1 MLIFDLY
8 NSIME
13 SILLK
18 SQLKIEHTSLDFKRY
33 LFDQL
38 NKDNQL
44 MAILGARG
52 VGKTTLLLQ
61 YAKEYNGNS
70 LYVALDDLFFSDNT
84 LYGLAE
90 NFKRIGGE
98 LLLLDEVHKYPN
110 WSREIKLIYDDFPE
124 LQVIFT
130 SSSILDI
137 YKGESDLSRRA
148 ISYNLKS
155 LSYREYLKL
164 YKNIAL
170 PVYSLEEIVLKHQ
183 TISLELMKQ
192 FKPLQYFSSYLKVG
206 AYPYYK
212 DNEAQYYQQILNT
225 INLILDIDLQSISH
239 IDYTNIA
246 KFKRLLYV
254 IATNVPFTPNISK
267 LSERIGVNRNV
278 LVQALQLLEKAE
290 LIHALY
296 KESTSISILNKPNK
310 IWLRNTNL
318 NYAISTENVNT
329 GNVRETFFIQH
340 VSLMH
345 HLALPE
351 KGDFLVDNKSIFEIG
366 GKGKTQKQI
375 KNIPNSYLV
384 KDDIEIGV
392 LNIIPLWLFGLIY

>member
-1 MLIFDLY
+1 
-8 NSIME
+8 ME
-13 SILLK
+13 SILLN
-18 SQLKIEHTSLDFKRY
+18 SQLKIEHISLNFKHY

-38 NKDNQL
+38 NKINQL

-90 NFKRIGGE
+90 NFKKIGGE

-110 WSREIKLIYDDFPE
+110 WSREIKLISDDFPE
-124 LQVIFT
+124 LQLIFT

-148 ISYNLKS
+148 INYNLKS
-155 LSYREYLKL
+155 LSYREYLQF

-170 PVYSLEEIVLKHQ
+170 PVYSLEEIVLNHPSF
-183 TISLELMKQ
+183 SLELMKK
-192 FKPLQYFSSYLKVG
+192 FKPLQYFLSYLKVG

-212 DNEAQYYQQILNT
+212 DNEAEYYQQILNT
-225 INLILDIDLQSISH
+225 INLILDIDLQSITH
-239 IDYTNIA
+239 IDYNNIA
-246 KFKRLLYV
+246 KLKQRLYV

-267 LSERIGVNRNV
+267 LSERIGVNKNV

-296 KESTSISILNKPNK
+296 KESTRISILNKPNK

-318 NYAISTENVNT
+318 NYAISPENVNK

-340 VSLMH
+340 LSLIH

-366 GKGKTQKQI
+366 GKGKTQNKLKI
-375 KNIPNSYLV
+375 FKIPISL
-384 KDDIEIGV
+384 KMT
-392 LNIIPLWLFGLIY
+392 

>member
-1 MLIFDLY
+1 
-8 NSIME
+8 ME
-13 SILLK
+13 SVILK
-18 SQLKIEHTSLDFKRY
+18 SQLKIEQVSLNFKRY
-33 LFDQL
+33 LSDRI
-38 NKDNQL
+38 NRKNQL
-44 MAILGARG
+44 TAILGARG

-70 LYVALDDLFFSDNT
+70 LYIALDDLFFTDNT

-90 NFKRIGGE
+90 NFKKIGGE

-155 LSYREYLKL
+155 LSYREYLL
-164 YKNIAL
+164 FYKKIEL
-170 PVYSLEEIVLKHQ
+170 PVYSLDEIVLNHQ
-183 TISLELMKQ
+183 SISLDLIKK
-192 FKPLQYFSSYLKVG
+192 FKPLQYFSAYLKVG

-212 DNEAQYYQQILNT
+212 DDELQYYQQILNT

-239 IDYTNIA
+239 IDYNNIA

-254 IATNVPFTPNISK
+254 IATNVPFIPNITK

-296 KESTSISILNKPNK
+296 KESSSISVLNKPNK

-318 NYAISTENVNT
+318 NYAISAENVNK

-340 VSLMH
+340 LSLIH
-345 HLALPE
+345 QLALPA
-351 KGDFLVDNKSIFEIG
+351 KGDFLVDNKYTFEIG

-375 KNIPNSYLV
+375 KTIPNSYIV
-384 KDDIEIGV
+384 KDDVEIGV
-392 LNIIPLWLFGLIY
+392 LNNIPLWLFGLIY